1 MSAAGP
7 ARFDPHAA
15 SAGDLADRAGAA
27 GRAGAAFLVY
37 EDGSGQ
43 QQVYALE
50 ESARRIRIGRGSATD
65 LWLAWDDEV
74 SRLHAELERS
84 GDDWVLADDGLS
96 ANGTF
101 CNGERLGSRRRLRD
115 GDRLRIGHTE
125 LVFRAPLSGGEE
137 ATVVTEPE

>member
-1 MSAAGP
+1 MAS
-7 ARFDPHAA
+7 ARFDPLAA
-15 SAGDLADRAGAA
+15 SSDDLADRAGAA

-37 EDGSGQ
+37 DDGSGQ
-43 QQVYALE
+43 QQVYPLE
-50 ESARRIRIGRGSATD
+50 ESASRIRIGRGSATD
-65 LWLAWDDEV
+65 LWLAWDDLA

-101 CNGERLGSRRRLRD
+101 CNGERLEGRRRLRD

-125 LVFRAPLSGGEE
+125 LVFRAPLGGGEDT
-137 ATVVTEPE
+137 TVITDPD

>member
-1 MSAAGP
+1 MGS
-7 ARFDPHAA
+7 ARFDPLAA
-15 SAGDLADRAGAA
+15 SSGDLADRAGAA

-37 EDGSGQ
+37 DDGSGQ

-50 ESARRIRIGRGSATD
+50 ESASRIRIGRGSATD
-65 LWLAWDDEV
+65 LWLAWDDLA

-101 CNGERLGSRRRLRD
+101 CNGERLEARRRLRD
-115 GDRLRIGHTE
+115 GDRVRIGRTE
-125 LVFRAPLSGGEE
+125 LVFRAPLGGGEDT
-137 ATVVTEPE
+137 TVITRPD